1 MKKRTTKILYQV
13 AAHVTLPDYLQRGGF
28 YSQFTRAA
36 HLNTWLW
43 LKCIRFVERRGN
55 FWVGGTRRA
64 DLILLW
70 YKAGF
75 PGLSCCSIVY
85 PACQAL
91 IKKLQAPAPAP
102 ASLILALL
110 WCEPPPKP
118 ANWSRLK
125 SPNVSYLDSSEAVWC
140 LASARGEALVA
151 DLKSETKLGNGVH
164 LSSKPIIPHSI
175 SRLISIQRMCR
186 KDDPESRQMT
196 YNYSNELYVLYKM
209 L

>member
-1 MKKRTTKILYQV
+1 MQIGFLVFDQALSHIEWLIVSILIHNV
-13 AAHVTLPDYLQRGGF
+13 DLA
-28 YSQFTRAA
+28 RAA
-36 HLNTWLW
+36 HLSTWLW
-43 LKCIRFVERRGN
+43 LKCMRFVGRGN
-55 FWVGGTRRA
+55 FWVVATRA

-75 PGLSCCSIVY
+75 PSLSCRSIVY
-85 PACQAL
+85 PACQPL

-140 LASARGEALVA
+140 LASATGEALVA

-175 SRLISIQRMCR
+175 SPVISIQRMCR
-186 KDDPESRQMT
+186 KDDPESGKMT
-196 YNYSNELYVLYKM
+196 YNYSNESLACIKCYKG
-209 L
+209 